1 MATEIGPF
9 PLPKR
14 MAFRCDDE
22 HKLIAIADIEAPPPK
37 ERVRV
42 LRILEAIRD
51 NTYLPPILL
60 KYLVHGEHRYW
71 CSRAVGSTS
80 CQPPSSSIST
90 PSVRII
96 GHAPVH
102 RPEPSTNAHLNSALA
117 ASSGFCHL
125 TALGMARHGRR
136 GQLHKKTGRAA

>member
-51 NTYLPPILL
+51 NTHLRPILL
-60 KYLVHGEHRYW
+60 KYLVNGEHRYW
-71 CSRAVGSTS
+71 CSRAVGFDLVPAT
-80 CQPPSSSIST
+80 
-90 PSVRII
+90 II
-96 GHAPVH
+96 EYQYPIGPDH
-102 RPEPSTNAHLNSALA
+102 RARTNSQ
-117 ASSGFCHL
+117 
-125 TALGMARHGRR
+125 T
-136 GQLHKKTGRAA
+136 